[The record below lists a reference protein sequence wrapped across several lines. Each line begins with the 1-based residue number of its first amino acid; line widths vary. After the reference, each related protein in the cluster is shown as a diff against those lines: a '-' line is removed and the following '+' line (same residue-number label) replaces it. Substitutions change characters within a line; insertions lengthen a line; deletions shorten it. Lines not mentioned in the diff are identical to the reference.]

1 MKTVREITGK
11 PGRMCA
17 ESGEQREGGKG
28 GGDEKEVISG
38 LFLTAFCQPPSE
50 IFRLET
56 YRSCV
61 LVKYQ
66 QKKGCITAGGKK
78 CVKLASDKEERY
90 DGGEMSQTSTPASVF
105 HNFMS
110 DYGKKNSS
118 L

>member
-17 ESGEQREGGKG
+17 ESGEQREGEKG

-56 YRSCV
+56 YRSRV

-66 QKKGCITAGGKK
+66 QKKRVHHSRREK
-78 CVKLASDKEERY
+78 CVKLASDKQERY
-90 DGGEMSQTSTPASVF
+90 DGGEMSQTSIPASVF
-105 HNFMS
+105 QNFMS